1 MAEKTLR
8 QDFYDIQRQQ
18 WKKSLFLLIV
28 LLIFYFLAIGIII
41 LAFLLSLGLFF
52 PATYILSGSFL
63 FKLLLGNLILSFL
76 IAFFHLHDARNFGAQ
91 YILKRLQAQPP
102 DLADRYHAQFANIV
116 DEIRIASGLPQV
128 RPYIIPQLA
137 INSMA
142 IVEADKTPSVIIT
155 EGLLADCTRDELQAV
170 VAHELAHIARGDA
183 FYMTLVCSLA
193 NFFERL
199 KEAFEP
205 EDYQEGQSNQQ
216 QRGGF
221 VTPILVY
228 LAVTASAI
236 VITLL
241 SALISRQREILAD
254 AAAVEISRDPI
265 ALARAIYKAHL
276 KNSFVG
282 DFAIIY
288 SPLFIVSTQLR
299 NESEGFFSNIFST
312 HPPLMKRIG
321 LLASMAKRSPAE
333 IIQEVWESQRNREKA
348 RTEMLSFEELK
359 QKGTVAAPQK
369 EIAAQPD
376 QKIWLIRDSKGNWE
390 GPFALE
396 ELLTLP
402 CFTSMVQVKNLH
414 EGIEALAREF
424 PQIRIG
430 LHNLARKKSIDP
442 AKQGRCPHCH
452 IPLLD
457 AFYEGVP
464 IKLCSSCQ
472 GKLVD
477 LASMDRIFARREV
490 GFSEDLKRK
499 AREFKRQFLENPVKT
514 QKISLQAS
522 SREAG
527 CLFCPSCGYKLALR
541 PFNYYYIVPVDKC
554 LSCYK
559 IWFDADELEILQILV
574 EGKNTEEHPF

>member
-1 MAEKTLR
+1 MAERNLR

-18 WKKSLFLLIV
+18 WKKSIFLLFV

-41 LAFLLSLGLFF
+41 LAALLSLGLFF
-52 PATYILSGSFL
+52 PATYILSGPLL

-76 IAFFHLHDARNFGAQ
+76 IAFFHLYDARKFGAQ
-91 YILKRLQAQPP
+91 YILKRLQAQAP
-102 DLADRYHAQFANIV
+102 DLTDRYHAQFANIV
-116 DEIRIASGLPQV
+116 DEIRIASGLPRV
-128 RPYIIPQLA
+128 KPYIIPQLA

-142 IVEADKTPSVIIT
+142 VVEADKTPSVIIT

-183 FYMTLVCSLA
+183 FYVTLVCSLA

-205 EDYQEGQSNQQ
+205 EDYQQGRFNQQ
-216 QRGGF
+216 QNKGLAAP
-221 VTPILVY
+221 VLVY
-228 LAVTASAI
+228 LAVTASAT
-236 VITLL
+236 VMTLL

-254 AAAVEISRDPI
+254 AAAVEISRDPE
-265 ALARAIYKAHL
+265 ALCRAIYKAHL

-282 DFAIIY
+282 DFAITY
-288 SPLFIVSTQLR
+288 SPLFIVSTQLK
-299 NESEGFFSNIFST
+299 NEAEGFFSNIFST

-321 LLASMAKRSPAE
+321 LLASMAKKTPAE

-359 QKGTVAAPQK
+359 QKGIVAVPQP
-369 EIAAQPD
+369 EIAVQSD
-376 QKIWLIRDSKGNWE
+376 KKIWLSRDSKGNWE
-390 GPFALE
+390 GPFTLE

-402 CFTSMVQVKNLH
+402 SFTSMLQVKNLH
-414 EGIEALAREF
+414 EGIAALAREF

-442 AKQGRCPHCH
+442 ARQGRCPHCR

-457 AFYEGVP
+457 TFYEGVP

-477 LASMDRIFARREV
+477 LAAMERIFARREK
-490 GFSEDLKRK
+490 GFSENLKRK
-499 AREFKRQFLENPVKT
+499 AQEFKRQFLENPVKT
-514 QKISLQAS
+514 KKISWQAS
-522 SREAG
+522 FQEAG
-527 CLFCPSCGYKLALR
+527 GLFCPNCGYKLAPR
-541 PFNYYYIVPVDKC
+541 PYNYYYIVPVDKC

-574 EGKNTEEHPF
+574 EEHQK

>member
-1 MAEKTLR
+1 MAERNLC
-8 QDFYDIQRQQ
+8 QDFYDIQHQQ
-18 WKKSLFLLIV
+18 WKKSIFLLFI
-28 LLIFYFLAIGIII
+28 LLVFYFLAIGIII
-41 LAFLLSLGLFF
+41 MAILLSLGLFF
-52 PATYILSGSFL
+52 PATYILSGTLL

-76 IAFFHLHDARNFGAQ
+76 IAFLHLYDAQKFGAQ
-91 YILKRLQAQPP
+91 CILKRLQAQPP
-102 DLADRYHAQFANIV
+102 DLTDRYHVQFANIV

-128 RPYIIPQLA
+128 KPCIIPQLA
-137 INSMA
+137 VNSMA
-142 IVEADKTPSVIIT
+142 IVEPDKTPSVIIT

-183 FYMTLVCSLA
+183 FYVTLVCSLA

-205 EDYQEGQSNQQ
+205 EDDQESRLDQQ
-216 QRGGF
+216 QREGIAA
-221 VTPILVY
+221 PILVY

-236 VITLL
+236 VMTLL

-254 AAAVEISRDPI
+254 AAAVEISRDPVS
-265 ALARAIYKAHL
+265 LARAIYKAHL

-282 DFAIIY
+282 DFAVTY
-288 SPLFIVSTQLR
+288 SPLFIVSTQLK

-321 LLASMAKRSPAE
+321 FLASMAKKSSAK
-333 IIQEVWESQRNREKA
+333 IIEEVWESQRNRERA
-348 RTEMLSFEELK
+348 RIELLSLEELK
-359 QKGTVAAPQK
+359 HKGIVAAP
-369 EIAAQPD
+369 EPGITVQPD
-376 QKIWLIRDSKGNWE
+376 EKIWLIRDSKGNWE
-390 GPFALE
+390 GPFTLE

-402 CFTSMVQVKNLH
+402 YFTSMLHVKNSH

-457 AFYEGVP
+457 TFYEGVP

-477 LASMDRIFARREV
+477 LASIGRIFARQEV

-499 AREFKRQFLENPVKT
+499 VQEFKRQFLENPVKT
-514 QKISLQAS
+514 QKINSQAS
-522 SREAG
+522 SQEARSF
-527 CLFCPSCGYKLALR
+527 FCPNCGYKLAPR

-574 EGKNTEEHPF
+574 EEHI